1 MEDDTHVKGLTG
13 ILCVAA
19 TAAVAAGAIGKG
31 YYAEE
36 VPKTKRA
43 SFSRYLGRLLK
54 NNYVAFC

>member
-13 ILCVAA
+13 ILCIAA
-19 TAAVAAGAIGKG
+19 AAAWRLAKGIIGKK
-31 YYAEE
+31 
-36 VPKTKRA
+36 VPKAKRA